1 MADALQLLR
10 EDHNKV
16 KELFKRFEEAENAA
30 DKKRIADQA
39 MTELEVHAQLEEEV
53 FYPAVRRESD
63 AEDLL
68 MEEAVEEHNVADA
81 LIDELRTMSR
91 VDTHYEAKFMVLA
104 EAVKHHIQEEESE
117 MLPKAAEVGMN
128 RMRQL
133 GEQMGLR
140 KQELMQEMMNP
151 ERRSANGSTSRS
163 RTEGSR
169 STSGRRGPASGRA
182 RRTTT
187 RARTN
192 NARTTSGRPA
202 TGTNRRRT
210 TRAGSS
216 ATTRRRTTRA
226 GTSTT
231 TRRGTTRTTRTAR
244 GSSGR
249 GRTTRPTNRGRSTGT
264 ATRARS
270 AGRGAARST
279 PTRRRTGT
287 TKKSSTGR
295 SRRSTGNS
303 M

>member
-117 MLPKAAEVGMN
+117 MLPKAAEVGMD

-133 GEQMGLR
+133 GEQMG
-140 KQELMQEMMNP
+140 
-151 ERRSANGSTSRS
+151 RRAVHDVVDGV
-163 RTEGSR
+163 EPQPVEVVVADPVQGVVDDEV
-169 STSGRRGPASGRA
+169 PHRA
-182 RRTTT
+182 
-187 RARTN
+187 RARTVEVHRV
-192 NARTTSGRPA
+192 APRRPVA
-202 TGTNRRRT
+202 I
-210 TRAGSS
+210 
-216 ATTRRRTTRA
+216 
-226 GTSTT
+226 
-231 TRRGTTRTTRTAR
+231 
-244 GSSGR
+244 
-249 GRTTRPTNRGRSTGT
+249 RP
-264 ATRARS
+264 
-270 AGRGAARST
+270 
-279 PTRRRTGT
+279 
-287 TKKSSTGR
+287 
-295 SRRSTGNS
+295 
-303 M
+303 